1 MVQYNLLTPTYKILW
16 SHSFLRQS
24 LERNTTGYLVLG
36 RLHDEFTVHVNDLAR
51 KNKLSIKYNAPLP
64 DCPQKV
70 KSIHVP
76 AGFNPT
82 GNFLVRRQ
90 SAFNRKNFYTDKETF
105 LATFFLLPHL
115 VIQPVLLLQRAE
127 VLQAQCVLVVRH
139 HEARNRSGGQPDP
152 VPSHLLFDI
161 HSTTLEEITQ
171 ELNINRN
178 YSVFMRGATIFRE

>member
-51 KNKLSIKYNAPLP
+51 KNKLSIKYNATLP

-76 AGFNPT
+76 AGFNQ
-82 GNFLVRRQ
+82 LVTSSLEGR
-90 SAFNRKNFYTDKETF
+90 
-105 LATFFLLPHL
+105 
-115 VIQPVLLLQRAE
+115 V
-127 VLQAQCVLVVRH
+127 
-139 HEARNRSGGQPDP
+139 
-152 VPSHLLFDI
+152 
-161 HSTTLEEITQ
+161 HSTERISTLTRKRFWPHSSSFLTWSLSQFCSSSVPRSSRPSVCLLYVTMKPAIGAEASPTLYRVISFLISTP
-171 ELNINRN
+171 LHWKRSHRN
-178 YSVFMRGATIFRE
+178 LT